1 MKHLLHK
8 KIILIRKSYK
18 SRFRQLDEK
27 GGRGKMYQ
35 LFGAEMTQIIEEL
48 YEVLA
53 A

>member
-1 MKHLLHK
+1 MKNWLHK
-8 KIILIRKSYK
+8 KIKIIPKSYK

-35 LFGAEMTQIIEEL
+35 LFGAEMNDIINEL
-48 YEVLA
+48 NEALA

>member
-1 MKHLLHK
+1 MV
-8 KIILIRKSYK
+8 ILKSNK

-35 LFGAEMTQIIEEL
+35 LFGTVMNDIINEL
-48 YEVLA
+48 NEVLA

>member
-1 MKHLLHK
+1 MKNLWHK
-8 KIILIRKSYK
+8 KIKLIPKSNK

-35 LFGAEMTQIIEEL
+35 LFGAEMNDIINEL
-48 YEVLA
+48 NEVLA